1 MKKRRRPRRT
11 RFWLV
16 LLLLSAIAGRLV
28 FAVLFLDAS
37 GDGYQGAI
45 LDRIR
50 RQLSAR
56 EQESGEPLSLL
67 LIGSDSRGE
76 EGARSDTLIFMQVN
90 FADRRAYMVSIPR
103 DTRVVIPGRGQDK
116 INAAYAYGGAGL
128 VVRTTEEFLGAAI
141 DNFVEIDFEGF
152 EQMVDALGGIV
163 IDVKNGIDDQSSG
176 YSMRIPA
183 GRQKMD
189 GETALNYVRYRH
201 GDSDFGRAER
211 QQEFLR
217 ALAANT
223 LRARTVF
230 KLPRIIE
237 ILDENV
243 STDLSEREMLAL
255 GNWLRKLP
263 KDRLETITLAGE
275 SKMIRGVSFVEPDPL
290 FLAELMERIEDGR
303 PLGPMKS
310 IDESG
315 KMSMEN
321 RPAFTGFRF
330 RVSRSNRAVRLA
342 GE

>member
-1 MKKRRRPRRT
+1 MKKRRRPKRT

-16 LLLLSAIAGRLV
+16 LLLLSALAGRLL
-28 FAVLFLDAS
+28 FAAVFLDAA
-37 GDGYQGAI
+37 GNGFRGA
-45 LDRIR
+45 
-50 RQLSAR
+50 RQ
-56 EQESGEPLSLL
+56 EPGEPLSLL
-67 LIGSDSRGE
+67 LIGSDARGE
-76 EGARSDTLIFMQVN
+76 ESARSDTLIFMHVN
-90 FADRRAYMVSIPR
+90 FAEPRVYMVSIPR
-103 DTRVVIPGRGQDK
+103 DTRVLIPGLGEDK
-116 INAAYAYGGAGL
+116 INAAYAYGEADL
-128 VVRTTEEFLGAAI
+128 AVRTTEEFIGADI

-152 EQMVDALGGIV
+152 KQMVDALGGIE
-163 IDVKNGIDDQSSG
+163 IDVKNGIDDQSPG

-217 ALAANT
+217 ALAANA
-223 LRARTVF
+223 LQARTVL

-243 STDLSEREMLAL
+243 STDLSEREMLTL

-263 KDRLETITLAGE
+263 SDRLETVTLAGE
-275 SKMIRGVSFVEPDPL
+275 SRMIGGVSFVESDPL
-290 FLAELMERIEDGR
+290 FLAELMERIEEGR
-303 PLGPMKS
+303 SLEPMKS
-310 IDESG
+310 TDESG